1 MARKRNE
8 SGQFVE
14 EITLAAVMGVLRES
28 DSPVA
33 TAKEVGETLEC
44 SAEAAR
50 QKLLELRDRNI
61 VARRQVGGG
70 AVVWWLVSDA
80 PLLEDTRDIDPD
92 DPLFTGEPLLAPDD
106 PVDETDI
113 DDVLYGEG

>member
-14 EITLAAVMGVLRES
+14 VITLEDVIGILRES

-33 TAKEVGETLEC
+33 TAKEVGEKLDC

-50 QKLLELRDRNI
+50 QKLLKLRDQDI
-61 VARRQVGGG
+61 VARRQVGAG
-70 AVVWWLVSDA
+70 AVVWWLISDEPTPKA
-80 PLLEDTRDIDPD
+80 QDIDPD
-92 DPLFTGEPLLAPDD
+92 DPLFTGEPLLAPED
-106 PVDETDI
+106 PVDETEI
-113 DDVLYGEG
+113 DDVLYSEG